1 MWPGD
6 AQTSPADRR
15 ATPQTSRVPAGLTD
29 LQQRILAATRDADD
43 GLIHVVTASGPDE
56 GEIKAGMTRIS
67 GAKAVDAVHLL
78 EKTGMLSQVGK
89 TTYSLTVEGHA
100 AAQELGE
107 RES

>member
-1 MWPGD
+1 VP
-6 AQTSPADRR
+6 TS
-15 ATPQTSRVPAGLTD
+15 LTR

-43 GLIHVVTASGPDE
+43 GLIHVIAASGAEE
-56 GEIKAGMTRIS
+56 GEIKAGVTRIS
-67 GAKAVDAVHLL
+67 GAKAVDALELL
-78 EKTGMLSQVGK
+78 KKTGMLSRVGE